1 MRPSFF
7 SQQDIPT
14 QSDAGS
20 DREPASG
27 DTESGISANM
37 LVQSRDQ
44 TTFVHETKAE
54 CDQQNKQRSSFSQ
67 FQFNLI

>member
-20 DREPASG
+20 DWEPASG
-27 DTESGISANM
+27 ATESGINANM

-44 TTFVHETKAE
+44 TAFVHETRAE
-54 CDQQNKQRSSFSQ
+54 CDQQNNRRSSFSQ
-67 FQFNLI
+67 FQFNLV